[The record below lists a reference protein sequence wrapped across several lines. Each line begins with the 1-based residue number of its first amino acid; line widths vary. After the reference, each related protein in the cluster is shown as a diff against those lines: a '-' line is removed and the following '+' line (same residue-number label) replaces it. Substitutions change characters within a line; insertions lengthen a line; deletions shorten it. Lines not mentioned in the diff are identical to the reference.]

1 MQVVTRL
8 SLALLAVFALPL
20 QAQTASPWS
29 GETGLGFLST
39 SGNSESTTLNTQL
52 SLVYSV
58 ERFKNSFRSS
68 AIYGEQESVRSVE
81 RYTLGNQTDLNVT
94 PNDYAFLALDAEK
107 DLFGGVRERT
117 SETLGYGRR
126 LLTGPV
132 HTLNA
137 EIGAGARQTL
147 AQGATA
153 REQET
158 ITRFSGQY
166 RWTISETSLFSQT
179 LKIEAGEDNTFTETV
194 SELKLSIIGN
204 IFAGIS
210 FTVRNNSDVPVDREK
225 TDTFTAVNL
234 SYKF

>member
-1 MQVVTRL
+1 MHVVK
-8 SLALLAVFALPL
+8 SLWLVFVLLFCLPA
-20 QAQTASPWS
+20 QAQSSSPWS
-29 GETGLGFLST
+29 GEAGLGFLST
-39 SGNSESTTLNTQL
+39 SGNSESATLNTQL
-52 SLVYSV
+52 ALVYSV
-58 ERFKNSFRSS
+58 EAVKNSFRAT

-94 PNDYAFLALDAEK
+94 PRDYAFLALDAEK

-117 SETLGYGRR
+117 AETVGYGRR

-147 AQGATA
+147 AQGAA
-153 REQET
+153 ERENET
-158 ITRFSGQY
+158 ITRLSGQY
-166 RWTISETSLFSQT
+166 RWTISETSLFNQT
-179 LKIEAGEDNTFTETV
+179 LKVEASEDNTFTETV
-194 SELKLSIIGN
+194 SELKLSVIGN

-210 FTVRNNSDVPVDREK
+210 FTVRNNSEVPVDRKK

>member
-1 MQVVTRL
+1 MRVVMWLCR
-8 SLALLAVFALPL
+8 SLLCCLALPL
-20 QAQTASPWS
+20 QAQTAAPWS
-29 GETGLGFLST
+29 GEAGLGFLST

-52 SLVYSV
+52 ALVYSV
-58 ERFKNSFRSS
+58 ERVKNSFRGS

-117 SETLGYGRR
+117 SETVGYGRR

-147 AQGATA
+147 AQGATE
-153 REQET
+153 RENET
-158 ITRFSGQY
+158 ITRLSGQY
-166 RWTISETSLFSQT
+166 RWTISDTSLFSQT

-210 FTVRNNSDVPVDREK
+210 FTIRNNSDVPVDREK